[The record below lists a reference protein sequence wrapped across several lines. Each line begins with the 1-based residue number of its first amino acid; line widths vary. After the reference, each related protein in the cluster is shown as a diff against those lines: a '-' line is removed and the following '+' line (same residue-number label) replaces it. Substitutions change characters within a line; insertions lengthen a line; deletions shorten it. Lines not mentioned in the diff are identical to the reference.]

1 MWDEWTARSAVQ
13 SDDPEKGAQT
23 FLNMIL
29 SFVMIRIIRS
39 FNQSVMY
46 TVFKTGGKQYR
57 AIKGGVEHIEL
68 CPFQEGKPLVMNA
81 VTFSSAGLSKSKVH
95 LDILEEF
102 KEDKIIIFM
111 KLFLR

>member
-1 MWDEWTARSAVQ
+1 
-13 SDDPEKGAQT
+13 
-23 FLNMIL
+23 
-29 SFVMIRIIRS
+29 MIRIIRS

-81 VTFSSAGLSKSKVH
+81 VTFSSEGISKSKVH

-102 KEDKIIIFM
+102 KEDKLLSLRRRGVTIIVAPKVIV
-111 KLFLR
+111 KEN